1 MSSVPPQQCLVALDV
16 EGVLT
21 PEIWIAVAD
30 EFGIEGLK
38 RTTKDEPNYQLL
50 MDSRIKLI
58 NSNGIGLEDIQSVIG
73 SLSPLDGASDFLD
86 GLLARKLNQIS
97 EFGAFLDP
105 VADKL
110 LVCVALV
117 LLTDYYHSWF
127 ITIPAIIIISR
138 EILVSALREWMSEV
152 GKRSN
157 VAVSWI
163 GKSKT
168 FMQMVAILFLLLQ
181 QPLLFFSF
189 NQINIAGK
197 ILLFT
202 ATILTLWSGTKYLI
216 AGLKTFDS

>member
-1 MSSVPPQQCLVALDV
+1 MITLPNIITLTRIGLIPVFVGLFYLQPGYL
-16 EGVLT
+16 EGVPL
-21 PEIWIAVAD
+21 A
-30 EFGIEGLK
+30 
-38 RTTKDEPNYQLL
+38 
-50 MDSRIKLI
+50 LI
-58 NSNGIGLEDIQSVIG
+58 NNGTPLPWINNVLVVIFILI
-73 SLSPLDGASDFLD
+73 SASDFLD
-86 GLLARKLNQIS
+86 GLLARKLNQTS
-97 EFGAFLDP
+97 AFGAFLDP

-117 LLTDYYHSWF
+117 LLTDYYYSWF

-152 GKRSN
+152 GKRAN

-181 QPLLFFSF
+181 QPLLFFSY

-197 ILLFT
+197 VLLFM
-202 ATILTLWSGTKYLI
+202 ATVLTLWSGTKYLI

>member
-1 MSSVPPQQCLVALDV
+1 MMTL
-16 EGVLT
+16 
-21 PEIWIAVAD
+21 
-30 EFGIEGLK
+30 
-38 RTTKDEPNYQLL
+38 PNIITL
-50 MDSRIKLI
+50 SRIGLIPIFIGLFYLQPGYLEGAPLALI
-58 NSNGIGLEDIQSVIG
+58 NNGAPIPWINNVLVLIFILIS
-73 SLSPLDGASDFLD
+73 ASDFLD
-86 GLLARKLNQIS
+86 GLLARKLNQTS

-117 LLTDYYHSWF
+117 LLTDYYYSWF

-152 GKRSN
+152 GKRAN

-168 FMQMVAILFLLLQ
+168 FMQMLAILFLLLQ
-181 QPLLFFSF
+181 QPLLFFSYS
-189 NQINIAGK
+189 QINIAGK
-197 ILLFT
+197 VLLFT
-202 ATILTLWSGTKYLI
+202 ATILTLWSGIKYLI

>member
-1 MSSVPPQQCLVALDV
+1 MMTLPNLITLSRIGLIPVFVGLFYLQPGYL
-16 EGVLT
+16 EGVPL
-21 PEIWIAVAD
+21 A
-30 EFGIEGLK
+30 
-38 RTTKDEPNYQLL
+38 
-50 MDSRIKLI
+50 LI
-58 NSNGIGLEDIQSVIG
+58 NNGTPLPWINNVLVIIFILI
-73 SLSPLDGASDFLD
+73 SASDFVD
-86 GLLARKLNQIS
+86 GLLARKLDQIS
-97 EFGAFLDP
+97 AFGAFLDP

-127 ITIPAIIIISR
+127 ITIPAIIIVSR

-152 GKRSN
+152 GKRAS

-181 QPLLFFSF
+181 QPLLFFSY

-197 ILLFT
+197 VLLFT
-202 ATILTLWSGTKYLI
+202 ATILTLWSGIKYLI

>member
-1 MSSVPPQQCLVALDV
+1 MMTLPNIITLSRIGLIPVFVGLFYLQPNYLEGEPLAWINNSLVAIY
-16 EGVLT
+16 VLISST
-21 PEIWIAVAD
+21 
-30 EFGIEGLK
+30 
-38 RTTKDEPNYQLL
+38 
-50 MDSRIKLI
+50 
-58 NSNGIGLEDIQSVIG
+58 
-73 SLSPLDGASDFLD
+73 DFLD

-97 EFGAFLDP
+97 DLGAFLDP

-110 LVCVALV
+110 MVCAALI
-117 LLTDYYHSWF
+117 LLTDYYHTWL
-127 ITIPAIIIISR
+127 ITIPSIIIISR

-152 GKRSN
+152 GNRAN

-181 QPLLFFSF
+181 QPLLFFSY

-197 ILLFT
+197 VLLFT

-216 AGLKTFDS
+216 AGLKTFDR